1 MNVYLKKLSLL
12 TCASLFAQSLS
23 AHTDCRL
30 EQSATAKTI
39 TLFSHGMLDTG
50 SNQIKGYLPVEGNKD
65 ARCIIQKPYAYFN
78 YDDACD
84 PKCGIKLC
92 KFWHCSFGQ
101 HNDQAT
107 IARVYDDLTKK
118 FPEDSYVLA
127 GVSRGA
133 SVIWSF
139 VANKKPTQ
147 VKALILESPFD
158 HIQTSLEAAAHHVPA
173 LINCWLTRRLAQDLL
188 RNIALKS
195 KADAL
200 QPIDVANQIPLGL
213 PMLIVCSL
221 EDKLVPAQSS
231 YRLYQAL
238 RARGHKDLYILILAK
253 GSHAK
258 LLRGADGQRYEA
270 VVHAFYK
277 KYELPYD
284 QQKAEL
290 GKDLLPLC
298 QPTDAKSGCGF

>member
-12 TCASLFAQSLS
+12 ICASAFAQSLG
-23 AHTDCRL
+23 ARAACTTEQL
-30 EQSATAKTI
+30 EPRETI

-50 SNQIKGYLPVEGNKD
+50 SNQIKGYLPVEGNQD
-65 ARCIIQKPYAYFN
+65 ARFIIQKPYAYFN

-84 PKCGIKLC
+84 PKYGIKLC

-101 HNDQAT
+101 QNDQAT
-107 IARVYDDLTKK
+107 IARVYDALTKK
-118 FPEDSYVLA
+118 FPERSYVLA

-139 VANKKPTQ
+139 VANKKPSM
-147 VKALILESPFD
+147 VKALVLESPFD
-158 HIQTSLEAAAHHVPA
+158 RIQTSLEAAARHVPA
-173 LINCWLTRRLAQDLL
+173 LINCGLTRTLAQTLL
-188 RNIALKS
+188 RSIALKF

-200 QPIDVANQIPLGL
+200 QPIDLVDQMPLDL

-238 RARGHKDLYILILAK
+238 HARGHKDLYILTLTK
-253 GSHAK
+253 GKHAK
-258 LLRGADGQRYEA
+258 LLQGVDGQRYEA
-270 VVHAFYK
+270 VAHAFYK
-277 KYELPYD
+277 KYGLPHD
-284 QQKAEL
+284 QQKAEQ
-290 GKDLLPLC
+290 GKELLPLC
-298 QPTDAKSGCGF
+298 QPTDAKSD